1 MGRGAAANKSLLS
14 GIKRITVTGSSE
26 VTFENLRFLS
36 ITAKLKPKWAVLLVQ
51 CVNVP
56 EIRPCFIPGV
66 HVKSPSKYV
75 PKYAAALFGPAATT
89 QDLCLG

>member
-1 MGRGAAANKSLLS
+1 MGKGGAANKSLLS
-14 GIKRITVTGSSE
+14 GTKKMTVAGSSD
-26 VTFENLRFLS
+26 VTFEDLRFVG
-36 ITAKLKPKWAVLLVQ
+36 ITAKLKPKWAVLVVQ

-75 PKYAAALFGPAATT
+75 PKYAASLFGPAATT